1 MLYQFLL
8 NFVDSFSFL
17 NVFKYLTFRTGL
29 SFFTSL
35 IIVLIIGGTFIK
47 FFSKQK
53 ILNPIRNDGPEDHIV
68 KKIGTPT
75 MGGIIILIG
84 LLISVLFWA
93 DLSNLNVLF
102 CLYIAISFGL
112 LGAFDDYKK
121 IKYSNSSGISSK
133 LKLTFQIILAIIGVS
148 FYVYFN
154 DYQDL
159 TNLYF
164 PFFKNLIRWFSNGT
178 SYTCCSLF
186 CIYKL
191 CYRKHCILKL
201 FANSLHRGNWGS
213 FNFLWSNHWLL
224 LRLFM
229 VQRTSSK
236 NFYGRYWIFV
246 FGWLFRSSWYNNK
259 T

>member
-1 MLYQFLL
+1 MLYQFLI

-75 MGGIIILIG
+75 MGGVIILIG

-112 LGAFDDYKK
+112 LGAFELTPKTRLAV
-121 IKYSNSSGISSK
+121 SNSK
-133 LKLTFQIILAIIGVS
+133 M
-148 FYVYFN
+148 
-154 DYQDL
+154 
-159 TNLYF
+159 
-164 PFFKNLIRWFSNGT
+164 
-178 SYTCCSLF
+178 
-186 CIYKL
+186 L
-191 CYRKHCILKL
+191 C
-201 FANSLHRGNWGS
+201 
-213 FNFLWSNHWLL
+213 
-224 LRLFM
+224 
-229 VQRTSSK
+229 
-236 NFYGRYWIFV
+236 
-246 FGWLFRSSWYNNK
+246 
-259 T
+259 